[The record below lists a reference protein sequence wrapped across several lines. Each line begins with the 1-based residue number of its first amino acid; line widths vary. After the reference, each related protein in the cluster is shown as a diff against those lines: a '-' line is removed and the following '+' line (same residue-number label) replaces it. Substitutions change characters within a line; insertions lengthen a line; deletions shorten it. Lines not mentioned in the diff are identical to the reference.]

1 MHAPSAIARFAVRSF
16 DLGAFAAMA
25 TITTTTTTTLSRVR
39 TRVSS

>member
-1 MHAPSAIARFAVRSF
+1 MHAPSAIARFAARLPSRGV
-16 DLGAFAAMA
+16 AAAMA